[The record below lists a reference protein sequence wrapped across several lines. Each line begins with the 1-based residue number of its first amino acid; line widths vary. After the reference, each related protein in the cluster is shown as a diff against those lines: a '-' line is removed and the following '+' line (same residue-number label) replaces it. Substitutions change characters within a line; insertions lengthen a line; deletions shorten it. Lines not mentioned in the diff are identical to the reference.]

1 MNMVDHQ
8 HAAGC
13 EMKMHGSVVVGTKG
27 QVVIPKDV
35 REELDIKS
43 GDTLFV
49 ITKHGKAI
57 GMIKADDIPAF
68 MEFMNREMASRG
80 TDQASS

>member
-1 MNMVDHQ
+1 MGEHH

-43 GDTLFV
+43 
-49 ITKHGKAI
+49 
-57 GMIKADDIPAF
+57 
-68 MEFMNREMASRG
+68 
-80 TDQASS
+80 

>member
-1 MNMVDHQ
+1 MGELHSPT
-8 HAAGC
+8 GC
-13 EMKMHGSVVVGTKG
+13 DMKMYGSVVVGTKG

-35 REELDIKS
+35 RDELDIKS

-49 ITKHGKAI
+49 MTKHGKAI

-68 MEFMNREMASRG
+68 MEFMNREMSSR
-80 TDQASS
+80 TAETESR